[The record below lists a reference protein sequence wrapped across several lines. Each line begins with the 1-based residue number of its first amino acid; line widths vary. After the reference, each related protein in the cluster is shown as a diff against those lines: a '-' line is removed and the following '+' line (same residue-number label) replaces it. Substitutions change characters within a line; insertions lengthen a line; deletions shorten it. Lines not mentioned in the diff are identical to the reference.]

1 MSKAEDTEELLPA
14 SKRYEDV
21 SLSAEYVKSRIRYP
35 TSVFET
41 VMGYVEESVRLT
53 YCCTL

>member
-1 MSKAEDTEELLPA
+1 MSKAKDTEELIPA

-35 TSVFET
+35 NSVFET

-53 YCCTL
+53 